1 MGMVDSHPDP
11 GCSGHR
17 PVHTRKEVR
26 ALPLALGTVGIH
38 ECSDA
43 NTCISIICSETMET
57 FKTRLSNTLG
67 GVTDGYLAND
77 SLAFDYAAYCT
88 AAHPDDNGIDF
99 ACKNAIYE
107 RSKVAVDYTDCWP

>member
-11 GCSGHR
+11 GCTGHR

-43 NTCISIICSETMET
+43 DTCISIICSETMET
-57 FKTRLSNTLG
+57 F
-67 GVTDGYLAND
+67 
-77 SLAFDYAAYCT
+77 
-88 AAHPDDNGIDF
+88 
-99 ACKNAIYE
+99 
-107 RSKVAVDYTDCWP
+107 